1 MSGSQL
7 PIRRPR
13 RSASAD
19 AALAAELKR
28 VSAMTIEER
37 IKAALT
43 MKDRFDWLQPAA
55 GQRASAEK

>member
-7 PIRRPR
+7 PIRLPR

-19 AALAAELKR
+19 AALAAELER

-43 MKDRFDWLQPAA
+43 MRDRFDWLRPVAES
-55 GQRASAEK
+55 RVSAEK